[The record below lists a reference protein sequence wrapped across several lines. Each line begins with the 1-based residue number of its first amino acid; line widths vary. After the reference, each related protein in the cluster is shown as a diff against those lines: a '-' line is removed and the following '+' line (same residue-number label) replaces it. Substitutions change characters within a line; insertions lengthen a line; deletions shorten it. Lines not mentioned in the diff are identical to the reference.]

1 MRAKAQ
7 LALVVA
13 TLLLAAAL
21 RSYRLAALPPGVE
34 HDEVAEWQIAHSILA
49 GRHAIFFRE
58 AYGQEPVYLYLQAAS
73 VGLLGDSVFAL
84 RFTSFAVAMLT
95 MAACYRLMRRLFGPV
110 AALVSLALVAVTL
123 WPLFFARVAIRG
135 MTLPLVM
142 CLGADALFSGFQ
154 PPTSDLRLA
163 AADRRPPTADRSFVM
178 AGVWLGG
185 AAYTYLAA
193 RAIPILLLAFT
204 AYLALFSRKH
214 MRAKWRGW
222 VVMLALAALI
232 AAPLA
237 AYLLRNPDIQF
248 RVDEV
253 SGPLKQ
259 LEQGD
264 PSGVL
269 AGVRATALMF
279 SVRGDQTVRDNW
291 PYRPVFPEPLGAGLF
306 YLGLAVA
313 LWCWRKPEYAFM
325 LLWLVALLL
334 PAMVTAAPP
343 NFVRTLG
350 ALPPIFAFPGI
361 AAAALSHWAQTLL
374 SPSATPAFAPERS
387 AGASVRPSSPALAFL
402 QGFALRH
409 ARRSFCL
416 LPLAFL
422 VVVVL
427 NLLLT
432 ARDYFVRWPAHP
444 ETQFVWQTDLAS
456 IARYLDSTRDTP
468 PDISVAGLS
477 NETMD
482 DSSLRLLIK
491 RRDLDV
497 RWFDSRTAL
506 VLPSSGGQIFIPRIV
521 PLDPLLRARLAAW
534 GAREHGDPSG
544 GFTWFD
550 LAAARVTGLETV
562 AALPTGAAIPL
573 PQQLDNEMSLL
584 GYESLNPALRPGQ
597 EMTVLSYWQ
606 APLLPLPPLKAF
618 VHLTDAGGKLIAQSD
633 GLYAPAQFW
642 RSGDM
647 IVQLHHIRV
656 PTDAPPGSYHLELGL
671 YDEQTGTRAQF
682 KLAGDHLLLPAVE
695 MRP

>member
-1 MRAKAQ
+1 VRAKAQ

-34 HDEVAEWQIAHSILA
+34 HDEVAEWQIARGILA

-73 VGLLGDSVFAL
+73 VALLGDSVFAL
-84 RFTSFAVAMLT
+84 RFTSFAVAILT

-142 CLGADALFSGFQ
+142 CLGADALFSSLQ
-154 PPTSDLRLA
+154 SPTSDLRLLA
-163 AADRRPPTADRSFVM
+163 SNLQPPTSNFRFII
-178 AGVWLGG
+178 AGFWFGLAG
-185 AAYTYLAA
+185 YTYLAA

-214 MRAKWRGW
+214 MQAKWRGW

-269 AGVRATALMF
+269 AGVRDTALMF

-291 PYRPVFPEPLGAGLF
+291 PYRPVFPEPLGAALF

-313 LWCWRKPEYAFM
+313 LRRWRKPEYAFM

-361 AAAALSHWAQTLL
+361 AAATLSHWVQTL
-374 SPSATPAFAPERS
+374 SPSAAFAPERR
-387 AGASVRPSSPALAFL
+387 AGTSVRPLSPALAFL

-409 ARRSFCL
+409 AKRSFCL
-416 LPLAFL
+416 LPSAFL
-422 VVVVL
+422 ILIVL

-432 ARDYFVRWPAHP
+432 ARDYFVRWPVHP

-456 IARYLDSTRDTP
+456 LANYLDSARDTP
-468 PDISVAGLS
+468 PDVAIAGLS

-482 DSSLRLLIK
+482 DSSLRLLLK
-491 RRDLDV
+491 RRDLAV
-497 RWFDSRTAL
+497 RWFDSRTTL
-506 VLPSSGGQIFIPRIV
+506 VIPSRGGRIFIPRIV
-521 PLDPLLRARLAAW
+521 PLEPVLHAQLASW
-534 GAREHGDPSG
+534 GAQEQDDPSG
-544 GFTWFD
+544 RFTWFNLSGVRMTD
-550 LAAARVTGLETV
+550 LLTNT
-562 AALPTGAAIPL
+562 ALLNNRAILSTPL
-573 PQQLDNEMSLL
+573 YNGMFLL
-584 GYESLNPALRPGQ
+584 RYESSDPQVKPGG
-597 EMTVLSYWQ
+597 ELTTLTYWQ
-606 APLLPLPPLKAF
+606 VTILPLPPLKAF
-618 VHLTDAGGKLIAQSD
+618 VHLTDINGKLIAQSD
-633 GLYAPAQFW
+633 GLNAPPQFW
-642 RSGDM
+642 HTGDAV
-647 IVQLHHIRV
+647 VQLHRFQVPPDTAPGVYNWQVGIYNSQTLVRV
-656 PTDAPPGSYHLELGL
+656 
-671 YDEQTGTRAQF
+671 QF
-682 KLAGDHLLLPAVE
+682 KAGFDHLSLPAVE
-695 MRP
+695 VKP